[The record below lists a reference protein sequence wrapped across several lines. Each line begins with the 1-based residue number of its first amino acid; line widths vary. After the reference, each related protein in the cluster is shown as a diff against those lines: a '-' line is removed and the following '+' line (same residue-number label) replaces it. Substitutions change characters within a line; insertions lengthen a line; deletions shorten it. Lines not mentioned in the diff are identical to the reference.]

1 MLGSVGMPVNA
12 SIIKY
17 ASVQLYIKYG
27 MQVYVKYGVS
37 TNFSIANAFQY
48 KV

>member
-17 ASVQLYIKYG
+17 ASVQLYKYG

-37 TNFSIANAFQY
+37 TNFSIADAFQY